1 MCTCWSS
8 GVQMPH
14 VIWLSRLIS
23 EDQCLCPLTE
33 PTSTKPSRY
42 AISAWVPSCD
52 QVKSLT
58 WRKEMFP
65 FKTFVHIYRMQ
76 PAKQSAGIY
85 WSSIL
90 DVLYNITC
98 NLYFQF
104 FQGTVAQY
112 SCHIITRKKAS
123 TVPGLLCRSPTLQ
136 TIFLHT
142 GSTQKYH
149 LPYHTWPASERVHSI
164 APRQP
169 AKAQNNLFFTNI
181 AGFLH
186 KKKKRHLWIIKSVES
201 TMLENYFWQ
210 NVLWTCK
217 FIVF

>member
-65 FKTFVHIYRMQ
+65 FKTCVHIYRMQ
-76 PAKQSAGIY
+76 PAKLSAGIY
-85 WSSIL
+85 WRSIL
-90 DVLYNITC
+90 DVLYNIIC

-112 SCHIITRKKAS
+112 SCHMITGKKHLLYLGSSVVHQLYRPSSFILDPHKNTTFHITCGQLLKGFIPSHQDNLQKPRIIDFSQTSLAFRTKKD
-123 TVPGLLCRSPTLQ
+123 
-136 TIFLHT
+136 I
-142 GSTQKYH
+142 Y
-149 LPYHTWPASERVHSI
+149 E
-164 APRQP
+164 
-169 AKAQNNLFFTNI
+169 
-181 AGFLH
+181 
-186 KKKKRHLWIIKSVES
+186 
-201 TMLENYFWQ
+201 
-210 NVLWTCK
+210 
-217 FIVF
+217 